1 MVVVD
6 GMPSLERTS
15 WWLYTYS
22 SATTTTTTTEE
33 KLLRLHSFRR
43 IEDDVD
49 GDGDVGEEDGNIFI
63 E

>member
-22 SATTTTTTTEE
+22 STTTTTEE

-49 GDGDVGEEDGNIFI
+49 GDVRAEDGNIFI